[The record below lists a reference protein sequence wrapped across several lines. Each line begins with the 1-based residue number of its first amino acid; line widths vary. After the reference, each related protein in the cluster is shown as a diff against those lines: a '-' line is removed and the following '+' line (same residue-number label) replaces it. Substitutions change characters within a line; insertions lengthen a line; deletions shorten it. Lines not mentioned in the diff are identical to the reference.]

1 MPLILEL
8 CNDADFP
15 RAFAVMSAAFE
26 SPDHSY
32 PHTLFPAL
40 TSAASRAAGAK
51 RIRPI
56 SKEDKYTRPS
66 GEIIAIAK
74 WNIYDKGV
82 VPDEEN
88 LDGPWWDDGPDTKE
102 YAQELYRVYLQDRRK
117 AIRNSGGM
125 LC

>member
-1 MPLILEL
+1 MQQVALPAPSAFVQFPKKTNTLGSSITDTEL
-8 CNDADFP
+8 TT
-15 RAFAVMSAAFE
+15 SE
-26 SPDHSY
+26 S
-32 PHTLFPAL
+32 
-40 TSAASRAAGAK
+40 
-51 RIRPI
+51 
-56 SKEDKYTRPS
+56 PS

-125 LC
+125 LCCESDLFACTRRKGFMIVLG